1 MGLHRYNLF
10 QGTNYQLILVKKY
23 HYRLILAASTY
34 YITLVAMD
42 PSTSLLHTFQTKIDE
57 GQIAGFV
64 LKCNIA
70 RIRAETNKDERA
82 YSCYFPG
89 SMPEWPTEDPFDNR
103 KRFYVLNKSEV
114 QDNDWIRLYLELAVA
129 KYRSINMDPDLS
141 DLKIV
146 NVAIDTSQD
155 LSEGLN
161 AKNATVYISYKD
173 SCEARVGK
181 DVDRIAIVRR
191 TFCERTRQ
199 FTLRGRHQSLEIIP
213 KKRADQGED
222 DSCEAGVG
230 EDADRVRSSFNEHTR
245 RLSPMGQQHQSSV
258 IIPKKGADQGEDD
271 SCEAGVGEDEHLT
284 PNT

>member
-10 QGTNYQLILVKKY
+10 QGTNYQFILVKKY
-23 HYRLILAASTY
+23 HYRLIIAATCY

-42 PSTSLLHTFQTKIDE
+42 PSTSLLHTFHIRIGERK
-57 GQIAGFV
+57 IAGFV
-64 LKCNIA
+64 LLCNIV
-70 RIRAETNKDERA
+70 RIRGETNKDEII
-82 YSCYFPG
+82 SCDWPG
-89 SMPEWPTEDPFDNR
+89 SMPEWPTEDPFDKR

-129 KYRSINMDPDLS
+129 KYRSTNMDPDLS

-181 DVDRIAIVRR
+181 DVDRIAVVRS
-191 TFCERTRQ
+191 TFCERTGH
-199 FTLRGRHQSLEIIP
+199 FTLMGRHQSSELVPKKGADQSSEMIP
-213 KKRADQGED
+213 KKCKYQSEN

-230 EDADRVRSSFNEHTR
+230 EDADCITRRFNEVGEDADRITSSFNEHT
-245 RLSPMGQQHQSSV
+245 
-258 IIPKKGADQGEDD
+258 
-271 SCEAGVGEDEHLT
+271 
-284 PNT
+284 

>member
-1 MGLHRYNLF
+1 
-10 QGTNYQLILVKKY
+10 
-23 HYRLILAASTY
+23 
-34 YITLVAMD
+34 
-42 PSTSLLHTFQTKIDE
+42 
-57 GQIAGFV
+57 
-64 LKCNIA
+64 
-70 RIRAETNKDERA
+70 
-82 YSCYFPG
+82 
-89 SMPEWPTEDPFDNR
+89 
-103 KRFYVLNKSEV
+103 
-114 QDNDWIRLYLELAVA
+114 
-129 KYRSINMDPDLS
+129 MDPDLS

-230 EDADRVRSSFNEHTR
+230 EDADRVRSSSSEHTR
-245 RLSPMGQQHQSSV
+245 RLSPMCQQNLSSDKKCKYQRV
-258 IIPKKGADQGEDD
+258 IRPRLSVLKKWRFLSPRRHKA
-271 SCEAGVGEDEHLT
+271 CKNHGVGLARPLHKT
-284 PNT
+284 RSI